1 MSSAA
6 SWREHIPRSV
16 VAGKC
21 PARRL
26 GGNPRSVVA
35 GNVQRGVV
43 AGTYPARRRGGNPRS
58 VVAGTRSRAKQ
69 RKKAGRTQNFQPKL
83 GSFAPVRGWNRC
95 KRLFCTGSSHEP
107 VQKAQILTVFFP
119 STLLFFAVSATTPGG
134 SRHDAARDIFPPR
147 RRAGYF
153 AATTRSAEISRLHAL
168 YK

>member
-58 VVAGTRSRAKQ
+58 VVAGTRSRAKE
-69 RKKAGRTQNFQPKL
+69 RKKGGKNAKFSAKIG
-83 GSFAPVRGWNRC
+83 V
-95 KRLFCTGSSHEP
+95 FCTGSWLEP
-107 VQKAQILTVFFP
+107 VQK
-119 STLLFFAVSATTPGG
+119 TLLHRFQPLTGAKDPNLG
-134 SRHDAARDIFPPR
+134 
-147 RRAGYF
+147 
-153 AATTRSAEISRLHAL
+153 
-168 YK
+168 